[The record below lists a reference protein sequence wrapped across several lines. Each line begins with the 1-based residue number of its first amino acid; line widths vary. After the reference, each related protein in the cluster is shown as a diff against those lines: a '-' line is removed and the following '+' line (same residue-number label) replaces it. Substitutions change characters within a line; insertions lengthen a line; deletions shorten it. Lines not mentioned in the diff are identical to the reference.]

1 MSHGTKEVE
10 MSASHL
16 EVERHGMSSMSPRTE
31 SDAGQDVPTRGADTA
46 RILAGWMIVV
56 TGGLVLANTAISS
69 AGPEVTGSDWM
80 FALLAAVVSIVAAR
94 SLWRGVRGAWWTA
107 AAYDA
112 VALFFVLPVMI
123 GMLLGASRELV
134 GAGWDMVFFP
144 TVTAALLVLS
154 AALWIA
160 WPEQGSGS

>member
-1 MSHGTKEVE
+1 
-10 MSASHL
+10 
-16 EVERHGMSSMSPRTE
+16 
-31 SDAGQDVPTRGADTA
+31 
-46 RILAGWMIVV
+46 
-56 TGGLVLANTAISS
+56 
-69 AGPEVTGSDWM
+69 
-80 FALLAAVVSIVAAR
+80 
-94 SLWRGVRGAWWTA
+94 
-107 AAYDA
+107 
-112 VALFFVLPVMI
+112 MI